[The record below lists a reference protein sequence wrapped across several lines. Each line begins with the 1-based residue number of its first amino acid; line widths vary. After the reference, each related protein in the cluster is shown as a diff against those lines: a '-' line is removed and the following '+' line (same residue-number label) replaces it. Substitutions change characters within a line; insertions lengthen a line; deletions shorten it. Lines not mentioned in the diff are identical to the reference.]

1 MFTVDGPLAA
11 WCGPQGLHDI
21 LQYGSLI
28 GLLAGGA
35 AGSPIHCTPMCGP
48 FVLGQ
53 VADQIARIPAAQLC
67 EARRIANGA
76 LPGYHT
82 GRLITYALLGAGA
95 GAAGQALRGYPWLDT
110 LAGTLLL
117 FAALL
122 FAAQASRR
130 FLPWKGRGVGS
141 THPWFVLLARFIS
154 RFGQLARGKSL
165 LVGLALG
172 LLPCGFLYAA
182 LAVAAASLS
191 PWRGAVDMV
200 AFGLGTMPAL
210 IAVGIAGQAGGRAW
224 HRAIT
229 QFAPLVL
236 GLNAIVLAGLGLG
249 KLGL

>member
-11 WCGPQGLHDI
+11 WCGPQGFHDI
-21 LQYGSLI
+21 LHYGSLI
-28 GLLAGGA
+28 GLFAGGA
-35 AGSPIHCTPMCGP
+35 AGSTIHCTPMCGP

-53 VADQIARIPAAQLC
+53 VADRMARIPAAQLC
-67 EARRIANGA
+67 EARRMTSGV

-95 GAAGQALRGYPWLDT
+95 GTAGHALRGFFWLDA
-110 LAGTLLL
+110 LAGALLL

-130 FLPWKGRGVGS
+130 FLGRQGWAVATTRSGYS
-141 THPWFVLLARFIS
+141 LLARLTSKIS
-154 RFGQLARGKSL
+154 RLARGKSL
-165 LVGLALG
+165 FVGLVLG

-191 PWRGAVDMV
+191 PWRGAADMV

-224 HRAIT
+224 HRAT
-229 QFAPLVL
+229 TRFAPLVL